1 MQVVSLRQM
10 RVWWEPSLH
19 IAALYLAASFR
30 QMRVW
35 WEPSLHIA
43 VLYLAAS
50 FRQMHVWHEPS
61 RHDTLKKPVA
71 SSSAAHA
78 VHMAT
83 NGFAVC
89 LQTFSAYLL
98 VVKQRRAGRKEL
110 GSMCLRLQHAQVE
123 KGIFLAHQGME
134 MCRKGSKKYVF
145 FLKNFYWFVNI
156 TKFLKDNCTFAH
168 PK

>member
-10 RVWWEPSLH
+10 RVWHELLPH

-35 WEPSLHIA
+35 
-43 VLYLAAS
+43 
-50 FRQMHVWHEPS
+50 HEPLLY
-61 RHDTLKKPVA
+61 DTLKKPVA

-78 VHMAT
+78 VHLAT
-83 NGFAVC
+83 NGFAAC

-98 VVKQRRAGRKEL
+98 TVKQCRAARKEP
-110 GSMCLRLQHAQVE
+110 GSLCLRLQHAQVE

-134 MCRKGSKKYVF
+134 MCRKGSKKVRF
-145 FLKNFYWFVNI
+145 FLKNFY
-156 TKFLKDNCTFAH
+156 
-168 PK
+168 

>member
-10 RVWWEPSLH
+10 RVWHELLPH

-35 WEPSLHIA
+35 
-43 VLYLAAS
+43 
-50 FRQMHVWHEPS
+50 HEPLLY
-61 RHDTLKKPVA
+61 DTLKKPVA

-78 VHMAT
+78 VHLAT
-83 NGFAVC
+83 NGFAAC

-98 VVKQRRAGRKEL
+98 TVKHRRAARKEP
-110 GSMCLRLQHAQVE
+110 GSLCLRLQHAQVE

-134 MCRKGSKKYVF
+134 MCRKGSKKVRF
-145 FLKNFYWFVNI
+145 FLKNFY
-156 TKFLKDNCTFAH
+156 
-168 PK
+168 

>member
-10 RVWWEPSLH
+10 QVWCELLP
-19 IAALYLAASFR
+19 
-30 QMRVW
+30 
-35 WEPSLHIA
+35 HIA

-50 FRQMHVWHEPS
+50 FRQMQVWHEPLLY
-61 RHDTLKKPVA
+61 DTLTKAVA

-78 VHMAT
+78 VHLSA
-83 NGFAVC
+83 NGFAAC

-98 VVKQRRAGRKEL
+98 TVKQRRAGRKES

-145 FLKNFYWFVNI
+145 FLKNFY
-156 TKFLKDNCTFAH
+156 
-168 PK
+168 

>member
-1 MQVVSLRQM
+1 MQAVSLLRMQ
-10 RVWWEPSLH
+10 VWWELSLH
-19 IAALYLAASFR
+19 IASLYLAASFR
-30 QMRVW
+30 QM
-35 WEPSLHIA
+35 P
-43 VLYLAAS
+43 
-50 FRQMHVWHEPS
+50 VWHEPLLY
-61 RHDTLKKPVA
+61 DTLTKAVA

-78 VHMAT
+78 IHLAANSFT
-83 NGFAVC
+83 AC

-98 VVKQRRAGRKEL
+98 AAKQRRAGRKEP

-156 TKFLKDNCTFAH
+156 TKFLEDNCTFAL

>member
-1 MQVVSLRQM
+1 MQVVSLCQM
-10 RVWWEPSLH
+10 RVWHELLPH

-35 WEPSLHIA
+35 PEPL
-43 VLYLAAS
+43 LY
-50 FRQMHVWHEPS
+50 
-61 RHDTLKKPVA
+61 DTLTKAVA
-71 SSSAAHA
+71 CLSAAHA
-78 VHMAT
+78 VHLAI
-83 NGFAVC
+83 NGFPAC

-98 VVKQRRAGRKEL
+98 AVKQCRSGRKEP

-145 FLKNFYWFVNI
+145 S
-156 TKFLKDNCTFAH
+156 
-168 PK
+168 

>member
-19 IAALYLAASFR
+19 IAALYLAS
-30 QMRVW
+30 
-35 WEPSLHIA
+35 
-43 VLYLAAS
+43 S
-50 FRQMHVWHEPS
+50 FRQMHVWHEPLLY
-61 RHDTLKKPVA
+61 DTLTKAVA
-71 SSSAAHA
+71 CLSAAHA
-78 VHMAT
+78 VHLAT
-83 NGFAVC
+83 NGFAAC

-98 VVKQRRAGRKEL
+98 AVKQCRAARKEP

-123 KGIFLAHQGME
+123 KGIFLAHQGMK
-134 MCRKGSKKYVF
+134 MCRKGSKKVRF

-156 TKFLKDNCTFAH
+156 TKFLENNCTFAL

>member
-10 RVWWEPSLH
+10 RVWHELLPH

-35 WEPSLHIA
+35 
-43 VLYLAAS
+43 
-50 FRQMHVWHEPS
+50 HEPLLY
-61 RHDTLKKPVA
+61 DTLKKPVA

-78 VHMAT
+78 VHLAT
-83 NGFAVC
+83 NGFAAC

-98 VVKQRRAGRKEL
+98 TVKQCRAARKEP
-110 GSMCLRLQHAQVE
+110 GSLCLRLQHAQVE

-134 MCRKGSKKYVF
+134 MCRKGNKKYVF
-145 FLKNFYWFVNI
+145 S
-156 TKFLKDNCTFAH
+156 
-168 PK
+168 

>member
-10 RVWWEPSLH
+10 RVWL
-19 IAALYLAASFR
+19 
-30 QMRVW
+30 
-35 WEPSLHIA
+35 EPSLHIA

-50 FRQMHVWHEPS
+50 FRQMRVWLELSLHIASLYLAASFRQMPVWHEPS
-61 RHDTLKKPVA
+61 RHDTLTKPVA

-78 VHMAT
+78 VHLSA
-83 NGFAVC
+83 NGFAAC
-89 LQTFSAYLL
+89 LQTFSAFLL
-98 VVKQRRAGRKEL
+98 AVKQRRAGRKEP

-145 FLKNFYWFVNI
+145 FLKNFY
-156 TKFLKDNCTFAH
+156 
-168 PK
+168 